1 MSRQAFEVTT
11 ARTSGLAI
19 LLFFFFCQAG
29 FSFSIANIHGLI
41 DKLMIKTEPN
51 VPSEHLLYVGLG

>member
-19 LLFFFFCQAG
+19 LLLLFFCQAG

-41 DKLMIKTEPN
+41 DKLMIKTGPN

>member
-11 ARTSGLAI
+11 ARTSVLAI
-19 LLFFFFCQAG
+19 LLLLFFCQAG

-41 DKLMIKTEPN
+41 DKLMIKTGPN